1 MVKHLAPLMDIVL
14 LILNFTSKAAVVVII
29 SPGYLILCLSI
40 AVLTLLG
47 SVLSDLILYNLLA
60 YVMSPCQSSGI
71 EFLDKRSIVSV
82 PSITPWRSWVSLPI
96 SFQCWAPHSFNYC
109 GCPRSYLCT
118 LPYCLFLHP

>member
-60 YVMSPCQSSGI
+60 YVMSP
-71 EFLDKRSIVSV
+71 
-82 PSITPWRSWVSLPI
+82 
-96 SFQCWAPHSFNYC
+96 
-109 GCPRSYLCT
+109 
-118 LPYCLFLHP
+118 